1 MTKQKPTLT
10 VAVSENGGER
20 TIKVVGQFARTLD
33 ALITAGQTGTTALEI
48 STWALRLSHYVFILR
63 KDYGLLIEMKREAH
77 ATGEHGRYF
86 LRSDLRV
93 IERGFGATGERAV
106 A

>member
-1 MTKQKPTLT
+1 MTKQKHSLT
-10 VAVSENGGER
+10 VAVLEPGGER
-20 TIKVVGQFARTLD
+20 TIRVVGQFARTLD
-33 ALITAGQTGTTALEI
+33 ALIAAGQAGTTALDI
-48 STWALRLSHYVFILR
+48 STWALRLSHYIFILR

-86 LRSDLRV
+86 LRSEVRV
-93 IERGFGATGERAV
+93 IERSFGAAGKKAV